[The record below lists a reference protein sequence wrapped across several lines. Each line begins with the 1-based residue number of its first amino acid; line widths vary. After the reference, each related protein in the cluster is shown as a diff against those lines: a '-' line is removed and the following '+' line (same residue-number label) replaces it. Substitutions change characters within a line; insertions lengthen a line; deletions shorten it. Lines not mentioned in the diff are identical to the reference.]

1 MVLLYAHIN
10 KKSNTFFIKIPGKAL
25 QAALEA
31 IELRLT
37 TLRCR
42 YTPVG
47 VPTQGDQIGV
57 VMETIPPHRLRWRD
71 PISPPP
77 AAVGPS
83 STCGAPTFIYRGTL
97 EAKTWVTKVAVPVW
111 RRLLPGFAM
120 DLPGFNLRWGAKR
133 GVSGLISCASD
144 CSEAFSGGNNVFF
157 GVFASFLCVLAAKS
171 CVFMAFLGKKN
182 KAQRSLER

>member
-31 IELRLT
+31 FWVPSVGRRGIELRLT

-57 VMETIPPHRLRWRD
+57 VMKTIPP
-71 PISPPP
+71 PP
-77 AAVGPS
+77 A
-83 STCGAPTFIYRGTL
+83 
-97 EAKTWVTKVAVPVW
+97 VA
-111 RRLLPGFAM
+111 GS
-120 DLPGFNLRWGAKR
+120 NLRQWKLN
-133 GVSGLISCASD
+133 SSP
-144 CSEAFSGGNNVFF
+144 
-157 GVFASFLCVLAAKS
+157 
-171 CVFMAFLGKKN
+171 
-182 KAQRSLER
+182 

>member
-31 IELRLT
+31 IGLRLT

-57 VMETIPPHRLRWRD
+57 VMKTIPPPAVAGPD
-71 PISPPP
+71 FSTACGSGTQS
-77 AAVGPS
+77 AAV
-83 STCGAPTFIYRGTL
+83 
-97 EAKTWVTKVAVPVW
+97 EAQFVSVGHLPLYIWPLKRTKTTQ
-111 RRLLPGFAM
+111 
-120 DLPGFNLRWGAKR
+120 KR
-133 GVSGLISCASD
+133 
-144 CSEAFSGGNNVFF
+144 
-157 GVFASFLCVLAAKS
+157 
-171 CVFMAFLGKKN
+171 
-182 KAQRSLER
+182 

>member
-47 VPTQGDQIGV
+47 APTQGDQIGV
-57 VMETIPPHRLRWRD
+57 VMKTTPPHLRWRD
-71 PISPPP
+71 PICGS
-77 AAVGPS
+77 GSSIRLRRTPS
-83 STCGAPTFIYRGTL
+83 FIY
-97 EAKTWVTKVAVPVW
+97 
-111 RRLLPGFAM
+111 
-120 DLPGFNLRWGAKR
+120 
-133 GVSGLISCASD
+133 
-144 CSEAFSGGNNVFF
+144 
-157 GVFASFLCVLAAKS
+157 
-171 CVFMAFLGKKN
+171 MA
-182 KAQRSLER
+182 R

>member
-37 TLRCR
+37 TLRSR

-57 VMETIPPHRLRWRD
+57 VMETIL
-71 PISPPP
+71 PPP
-77 AAVGPS
+77 AAVGP
-83 STCGAPTFIYRGTL
+83 
-97 EAKTWVTKVAVPVW
+97 
-111 RRLLPGFAM
+111 
-120 DLPGFNLRWGAKR
+120 NLRQWKLN
-133 GVSGLISCASD
+133 SSP
-144 CSEAFSGGNNVFF
+144 
-157 GVFASFLCVLAAKS
+157 
-171 CVFMAFLGKKN
+171 
-182 KAQRSLER
+182 